1 MQKKTVVAKHVVL
14 FALVFLT
21 TSASQAASK
30 QSLTLN
36 DLTDRADVIM
46 VAKILR
52 TDYSRTGVDGPMIAT
67 AKVIKCIKGKFSP
80 GNTFDFAETGW
91 WGPEYKKEET
101 RILFL
106 NRQRKYPAP
115 AFDVHTPWHTAYANS
130 LNFFIDSNSLPVFS
144 EGRLEDFLKDTRA
157 LQRSKAKLSATVQEQ
172 TKDSFIILVRLS
184 TPDEESTWIH
194 RKTFMV
200 TFHGKKD
207 GKGFVYVL
215 DLPIPGDRKAGPLIE
230 IKADQ
235 PLKLRFQIKREQVEG
250 MGNVQLIFS
259 NRVLIFPKRCWSG
272 LQSVDVKMV
281 VGK

>member
-91 WGPEYKKEET
+91 WGPDYKEEETIVSQPTEEVSST
-101 RILFL
+101 RIRRSHPLAYSV
-106 NRQRKYPAP
+106 RKLAK
-115 AFDVHTPWHTAYANS
+115 
-130 LNFFIDSNSLPVFS
+130 FF
-144 EGRLEDFLKDTRA
+144 
-157 LQRSKAKLSATVQEQ
+157 
-172 TKDSFIILVRLS
+172 
-184 TPDEESTWIH
+184 H
-194 RKTFMV
+194 
-200 TFHGKKD
+200 
-207 GKGFVYVL
+207 
-215 DLPIPGDRKAGPLIE
+215 
-230 IKADQ
+230 
-235 PLKLRFQIKREQVEG
+235 
-250 MGNVQLIFS
+250 
-259 NRVLIFPKRCWSG
+259 
-272 LQSVDVKMV
+272 
-281 VGK
+281 